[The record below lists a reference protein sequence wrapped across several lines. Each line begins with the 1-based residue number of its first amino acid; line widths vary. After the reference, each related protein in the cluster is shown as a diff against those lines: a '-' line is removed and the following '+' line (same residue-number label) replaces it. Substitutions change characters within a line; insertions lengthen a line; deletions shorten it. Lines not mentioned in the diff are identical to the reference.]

1 LKSALQRMVEITI
14 YLSMFY
20 FSLKYFLLT
29 LLLLIIEICIAVFL
43 HDPFIRPYFGDFL
56 VVILIYCFVRSF
68 LNVSVWKTAIVVLL
82 FAWFIEM
89 MQYFQLVQ
97 KLGLEN
103 NKWARTIIGNSFGW
117 EDMAAYTFGIMAI
130 LLLERKKILTRSPLQ
145 EAPGK

>member
-1 LKSALQRMVEITI
+1 LKSALQPMAEITI
-14 YLSMFY
+14 YLGMFY

-29 LLLLIIEICIAVFL
+29 CILMIIEICIALFL
-43 HDPFIRPYFGDFL
+43 HDSFIRPYFGDFL

-68 LNVSVWKTAIVVLL
+68 LNVSVWKTAITVLL
-82 FAWFIEM
+82 FAWFVEV

-103 NKWARTIIGNSFGW
+103 NQLARTIIGSSFGW
-117 EDMAAYTFGIMAI
+117 EDMAAYTFGIIAI